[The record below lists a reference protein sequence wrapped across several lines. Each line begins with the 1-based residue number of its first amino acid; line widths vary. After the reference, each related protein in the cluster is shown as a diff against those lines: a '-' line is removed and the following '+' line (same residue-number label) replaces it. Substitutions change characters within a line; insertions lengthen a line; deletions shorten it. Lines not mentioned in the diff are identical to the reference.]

1 MNPGWL
7 DPEVRAEHPGLRLW
21 TEAVAGGPGRSPD
34 DIREQLAALSDAF
47 GGRQAMTLRTK
58 AIPHAYRVFFRH
70 VGLDPD
76 VTRIPVEALALERLK
91 RGRFVPGDW
100 VADALT
106 LATMETGV
114 GVWALDAGT
123 LDGELGIRLASE
135 GELLGRGPEAYAL
148 PAGRL
153 VVVDDGG
160 PVAVLFGDV
169 APSHAIGA
177 GTSQLALFAVQVAGV
192 PMAAV
197 DEALWIASE
206 VLEGQG

>member
-1 MNPGWL
+1 MNPGWI

-21 TEAVAGGPGRSPD
+21 TDAVAGGSGRSPAD
-34 DIREQLAALSDAF
+34 VRERLAALSDAF

-58 AIPHAYRVFFRH
+58 AVPQAYRVFFRE

-76 VTRIPVEALALERLK
+76 ATRTPVEALALERLK
-91 RGRFVPGDW
+91 RGRFAPLDR

-114 GVWALDAGT
+114 GVWALDAET
-123 LDGELGIRLASE
+123 LAGELGIRLASE
-135 GELLGRGPEAYAL
+135 GEPLGGGPEAYPL

-153 VVVDDGG
+153 VVADGRR
-160 PVAVLFGDV
+160 PVAVVFEDV
-169 APSHAIGA
+169 ASGHRVGPA
-177 GTSQLALFAVQVAGV
+177 TSRLVLFAIQVAGV

-206 VLEGQG
+206 VLEG